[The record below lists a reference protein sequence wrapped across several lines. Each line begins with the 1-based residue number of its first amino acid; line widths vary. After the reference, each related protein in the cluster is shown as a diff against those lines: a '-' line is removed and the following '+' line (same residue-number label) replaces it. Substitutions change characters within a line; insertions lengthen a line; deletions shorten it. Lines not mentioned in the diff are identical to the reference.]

1 MCIFTYGQTNS
12 GKTYT
17 MKGPPQDQGL
27 VLRSLDGLFGKLAS
41 TLKCCFEINI
51 SYFEIYNE
59 DVFDLLDP
67 TANSEP
73 LKVQHDKDK
82 GVEIKGLTKKFV
94 HSFGEAAKCYENGE
108 NKRKFAVTNMNHN
121 SSRSHVLLQIG
132 IRTKF
137 LANPNKVYNS
147 VLLMADL
154 AGSESMENAGTSGQ
168 AQREGSLINK
178 SLLAL
183 TTIIT
188 RLKSTQK
195 KSGPLSYRDS
205 KLTRVLQPVL
215 TENSNTMVICTVSRD
230 NAYITESMN
239 TLRFGDCANKVKLR
253 MRPLDVEKLSLSAR
267 DKKDPSAGDDAD
279 GSEQDEDHDH
289 TARSAVKDLREEVFV
304 LKEALEKKEI
314 ELDHQVSMY
323 ELQVEKTGLVELALA
338 QKEAEI
344 VRLREDNRH
353 MQRLMEIQEKNIVL
367 SLEHSIKKRLLFEV
381 RATYESEIGR
391 LKTELIEAIES
402 STIPMEDKAV
412 KKKLK
417 ILHERLACGEKE
429 SRDLRAKLSN
439 KEEEIRKM
447 KEELDEYRQDRFTK
461 KLVRPMPIVSAAKKN
476 TNQKLDSSIERGP
489 PQNSISREASRNR
502 HRVCCTP
509 QSIAMIPTIRLG
521 KLEDSSKVEGARI
534 FNQDGELNRVVERSI
549 KKNGEQ
555 LSNHSWAGRN
565 GNAFSF
571 GATYSNR
578 KPNYPEGEE
587 PLYSYQKKEDTLSEP
602 EIARHLY
609 FDNISRSP
617 IKNASSTGFLDSF
630 NWGGRGITV
639 EPQNTS
645 HSNFLSSMVPESS
658 SSSANST
665 FKPLL
670 PAIDEHSDSRTQQP
684 TPSNHS
690 IVPETQQEQMSLNE
704 RIELLRRPRH

>member
-27 VLRSLDGLFGKLAS
+27 VLRSLEGIFIKLAA
-41 TLKCCFEINI
+41 TLKCAFELNI

-59 DVFDLLDP
+59 EVFDLLNP

-73 LKVQHDKDK
+73 LKVQYDKDK
-82 GVEIKGLTKKFV
+82 GVEIKGLTKQLVKT
-94 HSFGEAAKCYENGE
+94 FGEAAKCYENGE

-137 LANPNKVYNS
+137 VANPNKEYS
-147 VLLMADL
+147 AVLLMADL

-253 MRPLDVEKLSLSAR
+253 MRPLEMEKLSLSAR
-267 DKKDPSAGDDAD
+267 EKKDPSSVDDAD
-279 GSEQDEDHDH
+279 VSEQDDDREYIH
-289 TARSAVKDLREEVFV
+289 RSAIKDLREEVIV

-314 ELDHQVSMY
+314 ELNHQVSMY
-323 ELQVEKTGLVELALA
+323 ELQVEKTGLVELALSH
-338 QKEAEI
+338 KDAEI
-344 VRLREDNRH
+344 ARLREDNRH
-353 MQRLMEIQEKNIVL
+353 MQRMMEIQEKNIVL

-447 KEELDEYRQDRFTK
+447 KEELEVYREERFSK
-461 KLVRPMPIVSAAKKN
+461 KLIRPMPMVSGAKKN
-476 TNQKLDSSIERGP
+476 TNQKLESSIERGP

-502 HRVCCTP
+502 HRICCTP

-534 FNQDGELNRVVERSI
+534 FNQDGELSRVVERSI

-555 LSNHSWAGRN
+555 LSNHGWAARN
-565 GNAFSF
+565 GNTFSF

-578 KPNYPEGEE
+578 KPNYPEGDE
-587 PLYSYQKKEDTLSEP
+587 PIYSHQKKEDTLSEP
-602 EIARHLY
+602 EIARHMY
-609 FDNISRSP
+609 FDNISRSAV
-617 IKNASSTGFLDSF
+617 KNASSTGFLDSF
-630 NWGGRGITV
+630 NWGGKGTAT
-639 EPQNTS
+639 EPQHTS
-645 HSNFLSSMVPESS
+645 HSNFFTSMVPESS
-658 SSSANST
+658 GSSTNST

-684 TPSNHS
+684 SPNNHT
-690 IVPETQQEQMSLNE
+690 IVPETQHEQMSLNE